1 MLYRRLVKDMDFTL
15 LAAVILL
22 LAYSLVVQA
31 SATTNMPVG
40 GDPWYYTKRHA
51 LYIGVGLVAMFGAMS
66 VDYRSLARWYK
77 VIYVANLLL
86 LAGVLVAG
94 SSAMGA
100 QRWFHVGPF
109 SVQPS
114 EFAKVAIILTLAA
127 HLSRRV
133 DRLERWTDFILPF
146 CHAGLPALLI
156 LIQPDLGTSLV
167 FSGILL
173 GMLFI
178 AGAPWTHLA
187 AIYGGALAAAVSWVV
202 LHLKYGVWI
211 PLKAYQLKRL
221 IVFAQPNIDPL
232 GAGYHIKQALVAI
245 GSGQLL
251 GKGLFTGTQSRLRFL
266 PMQHTDFVFAVVGEE
281 LGFVGAVAL
290 LSLFF
295 VIIWRGARIA
305 AEAKDAFG
313 TLVAAGIV
321 SMFAFHIIVNVGM
334 TVGIMPITGIPL
346 PFVSN
351 GGSAMVTNCI
361 AVGLLLGI
369 HFRRRSISF

>member
-1 MLYRRLVKDMDFTL
+1 MDFTL

-40 GDPWYYTKRHA
+40 GDPWYHTKRHA
-51 LYIGVGLVAMFGAMS
+51 LYIGVGLVAMFLAMT

-86 LAGVLVAG
+86 LTGVLMVG
-94 SSAMGA
+94 SSALGA
-100 QRWFHVGPF
+100 QRWFHLGPF

-133 DRLERWTDFILPF
+133 DRLERWTDLILPF
-146 CHAGLPALLI
+146 CHTGLPALLI
-156 LIQPDLGTSLV
+156 LVQPDLGTSLV

-187 AIYGGALAAAVSWVV
+187 GIYGGALAAAVSWVV

-245 GSGQLL
+245 GSGRLL

-281 LGFVGAVAL
+281 LGFVGAVVL
-290 LSLFF
+290 LTLFF
-295 VIIWRGARIA
+295 IIIWRGVRIA
-305 AEAKDAFG
+305 AEAKEAFG
-313 TLVAAGIV
+313 TLVAAGVV